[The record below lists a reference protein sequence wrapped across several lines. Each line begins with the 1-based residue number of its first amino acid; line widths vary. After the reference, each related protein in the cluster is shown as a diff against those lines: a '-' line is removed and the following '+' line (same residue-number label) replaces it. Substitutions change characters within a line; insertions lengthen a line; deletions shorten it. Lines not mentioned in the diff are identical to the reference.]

1 MKKIIFL
8 FTLLF
13 IFSCSEIVDKPKNL
27 LSKDEMSEVIADFA
41 IYDQAYTVNPT
52 SNLEI
57 TSRYVLKKHKIT
69 AKDYRDS
76 YKYYISRPNQ
86 LDKILKNAKEIILDK
101 DPKLEGYME
110 KLEKKN
116 PNFPLSLNNSL

>member
-13 IFSCSEIVDKPKNL
+13 IFSCSEIVEKPKNL

-116 PNFPLSLNNSL
+116 PNLPSFVK

>member
-13 IFSCSEIVDKPKNL
+13 IFSCSEIVDKNKNL

-41 IYDQAYTVNPT
+41 IYEQAYTVNPT

-86 LDKILKNAKEIILDK
+86 LNKNKKNAKEIILDK

-116 PNFPLSLNNSL
+116 PNLPSFVK

>member
-41 IYDQAYTVNPT
+41 IYDQAYIVNHT

-116 PNFPLSLNNSL
+116 PNLPSFVK

>member
-1 MKKIIFL
+1 
-8 FTLLF
+8 
-13 IFSCSEIVDKPKNL
+13 
-27 LSKDEMSEVIADFA
+27 MSEVIADFA
-41 IYDQAYTVNPT
+41 IYDQSYTVNPT

-116 PNFPLSLNNSL
+116 PNLPSFVK

>member
-41 IYDQAYTVNPT
+41 IYDQAYTVNST

-86 LDKILKNAKEIILDK
+86 LDKILKNAKELILDK

-116 PNFPLSLNNSL
+116 PNLPSFVK

>member
-1 MKKIIFL
+1 MRNLIALI
-8 FTLLF
+8 TLLF
-13 IFSCSEIVDKPKNL
+13 LSSCSEMVDKPKNL
-27 LSKDEMSEVIADFA
+27 LSKEQMSEIIADFA
-41 IYDQAYTVNPT
+41 IYEQAYTVNPT

-116 PNFPLSLNNSL
+116 PNLPSFVK

>member
-13 IFSCSEIVDKPKNL
+13 VFSCSEIVDKPKNL

-116 PNFPLSLNNSL
+116 PNLPSFVK

>member
-41 IYDQAYTVNPT
+41 IYDQSYTVNPT

-116 PNFPLSLNNSL
+116 PNLPSFVK

>member
-41 IYDQAYTVNPT
+41 IYEQAYTVNPT

-116 PNFPLSLNNSL
+116 PNLPSFVK

>member
-1 MKKIIFL
+1 MNKIIFL

-41 IYDQAYTVNPT
+41 IYDQSYTVNPT

-116 PNFPLSLNNSL
+116 PNLPSFVK

>member
-1 MKKIIFL
+1 MNKIIFL

-41 IYDQAYTVNPT
+41 IYDQSYTVNPT

-69 AKDYRDS
+69 AKDYRES

-116 PNFPLSLNNSL
+116 PNLPSFVK

>member
-41 IYDQAYTVNPT
+41 IYDQAYTVNST

-69 AKDYRDS
+69 AKD
-76 YKYYISRPNQ
+76 
-86 LDKILKNAKEIILDK
+86 
-101 DPKLEGYME
+101 
-110 KLEKKN
+110 
-116 PNFPLSLNNSL
+116 

>member
-41 IYDQAYTVNPT
+41 IYDQAYTVNST

-86 LDKILKNAKEIILDK
+86 LDKILKNAKELILDK
-101 DPKLEGYME
+101 DPELEGYME

-116 PNFPLSLNNSL
+116 PNLPSFVK

>member
-101 DPKLEGYME
+101 DPKLEGYMK
-110 KLEKKN
+110 KLEKNN
-116 PNFPLSLNNSL
+116 PNLPSFVK

>member
-57 TSRYVLKKHKIT
+57 TSRYVLNKHKIT

-101 DPKLEGYME
+101 DPKLEGYIE

-116 PNFPLSLNNSL
+116 PNLPSFVK

>member
-41 IYDQAYTVNPT
+41 IYDQAYIVNPT

-116 PNFPLSLNNSL
+116 PNLPSFVK

>member
-101 DPKLEGYME
+101 DPKLESYME

-116 PNFPLSLNNSL
+116 PNLPSFVK

>member
-41 IYDQAYTVNPT
+41 IYDQAYTVNST

-116 PNFPLSLNNSL
+116 PNLPSFVK

>member
-41 IYDQAYTVNPT
+41 IYDQAYSVNPT

-116 PNFPLSLNNSL
+116 PNLPSFVK

>member
-116 PNFPLSLNNSL
+116 PNLPSFVK

>member
-86 LDKILKNAKEIILDK
+86 LDKILKNAKELILDK

-116 PNFPLSLNNSL
+116 PNLPSFVK